1 MSGEQL
7 SWKDSEEL
15 ARHRADVFLDIQQ
28 CALSAE
34 EDNNTSGYVEGS
46 TTSQSRAGIIS
57 LHSALVRHSDQF
69 GTCPTRKILIRELPG
84 WLGSGAL
91 AVGGEADG
99 REFVLPR
106 EEMALGRPNHSLSI
120 TTRKL

>member
-7 SWKDSEEL
+7 SWKGSGDL
-15 ARHRADVFLDIQQ
+15 VRHLADVFLAIQQ

-34 EDNNTSGYVEGS
+34 EDNNNSGYVKGS
-46 TTSQSRAGIIS
+46 TTGQSRAGIIA
-57 LHSALVRHSDQF
+57 LHSALDRYSDQF
-69 GTCPTRKILIRELPG
+69 GTCPMRKILIRELPG

-99 REFVLPR
+99 MEFVLPR
-106 EEMALGRPNHSLSI
+106 EEMALGRPNRRLSI